1 MIVIMIIIMDLAVGI
16 FQGCSSCPLWPDRIE
31 IWNAGFC
38 GKKDDLRKNRKTR
51 RRIGGVRKKAT
62 NKINPQVTPV
72 LGIEPRP
79 QRCEASALNTAPF
92 SLPRLK
98 SWPQCVSLSTQVYKW
113 ASVNLLGNL
122 LRLRTW
128 GSKKPSIVSHIVRS
142 LFSRWVFTFEASND
156 ELTR

>member
-16 FQGCSSCPLWPDRIE
+16 FQGGSSCPLWPDRIE

-38 GKKDDLRKNRKTR
+38 GGRKNRKTR

-142 LFSRWVFTFEASND
+142 LFSRWVFTFEASSD